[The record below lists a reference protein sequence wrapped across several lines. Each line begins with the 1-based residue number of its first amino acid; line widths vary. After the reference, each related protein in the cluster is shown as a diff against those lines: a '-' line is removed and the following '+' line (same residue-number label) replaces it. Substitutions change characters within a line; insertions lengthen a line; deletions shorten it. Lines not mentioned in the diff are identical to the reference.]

1 MKSTRRVTRFK
12 SWIALFA
19 LFAAAGCGSQS
30 APPSSLSKSPS
41 APPGVE
47 ARIFVGNEDGTVSVI
62 EHGPGG
68 NNVVQTIPVGTGS
81 TGDMIATGHNHVFVN
96 VTDNN
101 LVAVLDPI
109 GGQVTGKNDVGAGT
123 RPVHAYLDPL
133 DRNKIWVLNDGDA
146 NGNDPLH
153 CGVSGASVTVI
164 QNHGDGAE
172 EENAGAGGAAL
183 ATICVGRGH
192 HKAAFSFP
200 SEGRPDIPK
209 RAFVSNIKDGTVSV
223 IGNDPTDMA
232 TYLKV
237 AGTIDLCNSSG
248 EAKKG
253 KPPCDADLGT
263 SNSASPHGLDYSPVS
278 GMVYNSDVGYGM
290 VAVIDPTT
298 NGVTTTLDIGFA
310 NKAHVTPDG
319 RFLIVKGTDTG
330 SDPNHV
336 IGKLTV
342 IDVQTNTQVS
352 QIDFPDI
359 HPDSFEFTP
368 DGKKLYVVSA
378 TSGSGAQKANL
389 KNNVVLAF
397 DSSGL
402 PTLPSPKEITVG
414 VADGGHRA
422 ITIHEEEGKAEHV
435 IVPNPGEDTVSF
447 IDVATDT
454 VVDTVV
460 VGDEPGAVLVFP
472 LEGDLSHSH

>member
-1 MKSTRRVTRFK
+1 MNSIKQVTRLRSSAVFFV
-12 SWIALFA
+12 LFA
-19 LFAAAGCGSQS
+19 TAGCGSQS
-30 APPSSLSKSPS
+30 NPPASLSRSPN

-47 ARIFVGNEDGTVSVI
+47 ARIFVGNEEGTVSVI
-62 EHGPGG
+62 EHGHGG
-68 NNVVQTIPVGTGS
+68 NKVSQTIPVGTGS
-81 TGDMIATGHNHVFVN
+81 TGDMVATEHNHVFVN

-109 GGQVTGKNDVGAGT
+109 GGEVTFKNNVGAGT
-123 RPVHAYLDPL
+123 RPVHVYLDPL
-133 DRNKIWVLNDGDA
+133 DRNKVWVLNDGDA

-153 CGVSGASVTVI
+153 CGASGASVTVI

-172 EENAGAGGAAL
+172 EGNAGAGGAAL

-192 HKAAFSFP
+192 HKAAFTFP
-200 SEGRPDIPK
+200 SENRPDIPK
-209 RAFVSNIKDGTVSV
+209 RVFVSNIKDGTVSV
-223 IGNDPTDMA
+223 IGNDPTDTA
-232 TYLKV
+232 TYLKGV
-237 AGTIDLCNSSG
+237 DTIDLCNSSG

-253 KPPCDADLGT
+253 MPPCDADLST
-263 SNSASPHGLDYSPVS
+263 SNSASPHGIDYSPVS

-290 VAVIDPTT
+290 IAVINPTT
-298 NGVTTTLDIGFA
+298 NGVTTPLDIGFA

-342 IDVQTNTQVS
+342 IDVQTDTQAS
-352 QIDFPDI
+352 QIDLPDI

-378 TSGSGAQKANL
+378 TSGSDAQKANL

-402 PTLPSPKEITVG
+402 PILPSPKEITVG

-422 ITIHEEEGKAEHV
+422 ITIHEEDGKAEHV
-435 IVPNPGEDTVSF
+435 IVPNPGDDTVSF
-447 IDVATDT
+447 IDAESDTAVATLA
-454 VVDTVV
+454 